1 VSALGI
7 AAREQPASRPMR
19 SGRRMMVLGGRGNPA
34 LAEAI
39 GAELGVGLGA
49 VTLKTFSNSEVYCRI
64 EESVRGADVFIVQ
77 PTCANPELGMS
88 ANDTLMELLVMI
100 DAAAGAS
107 AHRIVAVVPW
117 FGYSRQDKKS
127 APREPISSR
136 LVARAL
142 ESAGVDRVL
151 TMDLHAGQVQGFFHV
166 PVDHM
171 TAMKLLVEAIRG
183 GAGEEPG
190 ACVGEELVVVAPDA
204 GRVKLNRNFA
214 KRLGAELALLDKDR
228 PEQQVARVG
237 AVIGEVAGKTA
248 IIVDDMIDTAGTL
261 RAAGEAVMAAGAKE
275 VCAVATHAIFSG
287 NAYEVL
293 AASPFRRIVVTDSVP
308 IRPGAPACVEVVS
321 CAGLLADT
329 VSRIFTGD
337 SVSEVFDG
345 QNQVF

>member
-1 VSALGI
+1 
-7 AAREQPASRPMR
+7 
-19 SGRRMMVLGGRGNPA
+19 
-34 LAEAI
+34 
-39 GAELGVGLGA
+39 
-49 VTLKTFSNSEVYCRI
+49 
-64 EESVRGADVFIVQ
+64 
-77 PTCANPELGMS
+77 
-88 ANDTLMELLVMI
+88 
-100 DAAAGAS
+100 
-107 AHRIVAVVPW
+107 
-117 FGYSRQDKKS
+117 
-127 APREPISSR
+127 
-136 LVARAL
+136 
-142 ESAGVDRVL
+142 
-151 TMDLHAGQVQGFFHV
+151 
-166 PVDHM
+166 
-171 TAMKLLVEAIRG
+171 
-183 GAGEEPG
+183 
-190 ACVGEELVVVAPDA
+190 LVVVAPDA

-287 NAYEVL
+287 DAYEVL
-293 AASPFRRIVVTDSVP
+293 AASPFRRIVVTDTVP
-308 IRPGAPACVEVVS
+308 IQPGAPACVEVVS